1 MPHVDVVGQVKRFG
15 ALTAVDGLCLAVTA
29 GEVHGFLGPNGA
41 GKSTTIRTLL
51 GLYRADAGT
60 VTVLGGDPARNAAS
74 INRRVSY
81 VAGDVAFWPNLTGSE
96 VHDALAG
103 LRGARRPGVEADL
116 IERFGFDPDKKV
128 RAYSKGNRQVESAPL
143 DALRH
148 LSATTVSVGGSP
160 DQRLVEEVAKLGLTP
175 SRSDRDGTVSWSVPR
190 ATVPPVLGV
199 HAAGE
204 VLRATITLS
213 RLLLRRY
220 RVPLL
225 SWIIP
230 IVTLTAVTVPSY
242 ASSYPDL
249 SSRGPL
255 VASLRSNQATTILY
269 GHLPLP
275 GSLGQLAQWEVGTY
289 VVLLTA
295 VMALTVTES
304 MTRVDE
310 ETGRTE
316 VVAAAGLGT

>member
-1 MPHVDVVGQVKRFG
+1 MPHVDVVGLVKRFG

-29 GEVHGFLGPNGA
+29 GQVHGFLGPNGA

-60 VTVLGGDPARNAAS
+60 VTVLGGDPARDAAS

-96 VHDALAG
+96 VLDALAG

-128 RAYSKGNRQVESAPL
+128 RAYSKGNRQKLALIAAFAAPTELLILDEPTSGLDPLMERLFTVLVIEAAADGRGVLLSSHLLTEVDRLCDYVTIIRDGRQVESAPL
-143 DALRH
+143 AALRH

-190 ATVPPVLGV
+190 ATVPSVLGV
-199 HAAGE
+199 LAA
-204 VLRATITLS
+204 
-213 RLLLRRY
+213 Y
-220 RVPLL
+220 
-225 SWIIP
+225 
-230 IVTLTAVTVPSY
+230 AVTDVTCAPI
-242 ASSYPDL
+242 
-249 SSRGPL
+249 
-255 VASLRSNQATTILY
+255 SLEELFLRHYRSEA
-269 GHLPLP
+269 
-275 GSLGQLAQWEVGTY
+275 
-289 VVLLTA
+289 
-295 VMALTVTES
+295 
-304 MTRVDE
+304 
-310 ETGRTE
+310 
-316 VVAAAGLGT
+316 